1 MTRFDPNRTSHCFGL
16 GTKIKISYQL
26 AGVFMAM
33 LVMKIGI
40 VRMPMHY
47 RHMPMPMSV
56 RLTQRSVRTMRVLM
70 VLVMYMTVLVF
81 RRLVSM
87 FMLMAFGKV
96 QP

>member
-1 MTRFDPNRTSHCFGL
+1 
-16 GTKIKISYQL
+16 
-26 AGVFMAM
+26 
-33 LVMKIGI
+33 
-40 VRMPMHY
+40 
-47 RHMPMPMSV
+47 MSV